1 MSKYRYLEND
11 ETDEYERFIKEYHNV
26 SWSFAKNYTI
36 YINELDNYNADSDY
50 YMQKTKKFYKS
61 LGYNDIDAYNISF
74 RKMLDNKYINNKW
87 KGLEKLKK
95 NKNEKQLEYL
105 PYYDKYIELTTIKS

>member
-11 ETDEYERFIKEYHNV
+11 ETDEYDRFIKEFHNV
-26 SWSFAKNYTI
+26 SLSFAKNYTS
-36 YINELDNYNADSDY
+36 YINELDNYKADSDY

-61 LGYNDIDAYNISF
+61 LGYNNIDAYNISF